1 MQEIERPA
9 DPILLPYSQRVH
21 CAYERVERL
30 QCELCVKFRLNCE
43 IVALAFIVFEFPLPS
58 ERRLLTL
65 VLHRR
70 LKEEWSEGILLEEAR
85 QLLDQGFRREK

>member
-30 QCELCVKFRLNCE
+30 QCELCVEFRLN
-43 IVALAFIVFEFPLPS
+43 S
-58 ERRLLTL
+58 
-65 VLHRR
+65 
-70 LKEEWSEGILLEEAR
+70 
-85 QLLDQGFRREK
+85 

>member
-30 QCELCVKFRLNCE
+30 QCELCVEFRLNSE
-43 IVALAFIVFEFPLPS
+43 IVAFVVFEFPLP
-58 ERRLLTL
+58 
-65 VLHRR
+65 
-70 LKEEWSEGILLEEAR
+70 
-85 QLLDQGFRREK
+85 